1 MFRLVHLTPRLSTLL
16 TTFPPK
22 THNGVSVTDSM
33 RIPFKKRDKVASENP
48 KTIAGKTVC
57 DMTISTVGGSD
68 NNNVVGLDMELV
80 NSEFTE

>member
-1 MFRLVHLTPRLSTLL
+1 
-16 TTFPPK
+16 
-22 THNGVSVTDSM
+22 M